1 MVLDCNFYSIY
12 VKNKT
17 ILMASVILVTI
28 LFVMGS
34 DHTAFAENKTVTI
47 PLGAANPNFD
57 TQAIEWF
64 SPSVITVNAGDTVT
78 WVNNDKEI
86 HNITSGNGITRT
98 EFVTTSRVGTPD
110 GLFQSGSFS
119 PGQSWSHTF
128 TKPGIFHYF
137 CSIHPWMNGVV
148 VVSKQIPDTP
158 TDSTGKPIIKW
169 PVKAYTQDKQYE
181 EDLTW
186 EPHVILTGEKITFV
200 FQFYGGGPTYYKLV
214 PRLPYEFVITENGK
228 ELFRNSGMTQIGGG
242 YQSYGFKEPGTATF
256 KFDNIGGEGISTEF
270 SSIVYQ
276 NPNQTNANIPV
287 VPPARNIVLGQELVI
302 ILVAP
307 SITIFLVVILSL
319 KGVFSKKSV
328 MKEERPEQ
336 KRTPI

>member
-1 MVLDCNFYSIY
+1 MTCNFYSIY
-12 VKNKT
+12 IKNKT
-17 ILMASVILVTI
+17 ILIISVFFVTI
-28 LFVMGS
+28 LFVIGS
-34 DHTAFAENKTVTI
+34 NQAAFAENKTVTI

-57 TQAIEWF
+57 TPAIEWF

-86 HNITSGNGITRT
+86 HNITSGNGITRA
-98 EFVTTSRVGTPD
+98 EFVTTSHVGTPD

-128 TKPGIFHYF
+128 TKSGIFHYF

-148 VVSKQIPDTP
+148 VVSKQIPNTP
-158 TDSTGKPIIKW
+158 TDSTGKPITKW
-169 PVKAYTQDKQYE
+169 PIKAYTQDQQYE

-200 FQFYGGGPTYYKLV
+200 FQFYGGSDYYKLM
-214 PRLPYEFVITENGK
+214 PRMPYEFVIMENGK
-228 ELFRNSGMTQIGGG
+228 ELYRASGQTQIGGD
-242 YQSYGFKEPGTATF
+242 YMSFVFKEPGTATF
-256 KFDNIGGEGISTEF
+256 MFDNIGGEGISTEY

-287 VPPARNIVLGQELVI
+287 VQPARNIGLGQELAI

-307 SITIFLVVILSL
+307 PIVIFLVVILSL

-328 MKEERPEQ
+328 NKEESHEQ
-336 KRTPI
+336 KRTPV